1 MATLTFREFFDVW
14 AQLEGIKLDNV
25 TAFDY
30 FKKQENETDLMFDI
44 EDDHCLTSTEMYE
57 LYISDEPVEMT
68 VRPTSQ
74 DYELIFTTDDNRS
87 FIIVIME
94 IDELFNQLGITI
106 PA

>member
-1 MATLTFREFFDVW
+1 MATLTFREFFNAL

-25 TAFDY
+25 AAFDY
-30 FKKQENETDLMFDI
+30 FKKQEQETDLLFDN
-44 EDDHCLTSTEMYE
+44 EDDHSLTSDEMYE

-87 FIIVIME
+87 LTMVVME
-94 IDELFNQLGITI
+94 VDELFNQLGITI